1 MRSTAGLTRFGGFL
15 LAALLLIPVAAAG
28 FGDDG
33 VVEEPLQ
40 ASLQEFPNP
49 SKRQILM
56 TAEGSIPDDDGQ
68 PSWGSLHFNLK
79 RGVEYR
85 HEVPLGNSNFLLNLY
100 GPVVKKKPG
109 LGFSMTGTFGKYPVL
124 IKGYGTAKKQH
135 VGFRIDF

>member
-15 LAALLLIPVAAAG
+15 LAALLLTPVAAAG

-33 VVEEPLQ
+33 VEEEPLQ
-40 ASLQEFPNP
+40 APLQEFPNP
-49 SKRQILM
+49 SERQILM
-56 TAEGSIPDDDGQ
+56 TAEGPVPDAGGQ
-68 PSWGSLHFNLK
+68 PYWDHFDFNLK

-85 HEVPLGNSNFLLNLY
+85 HEVPLGNSSFLLNFY

-109 LGFSMTGTFGKYPVL
+109 LAFSMTGTFGKYPVL

-135 VGFRIDF
+135 VSFRIDF